1 MEVTTWVEALRWQR
15 AALGGSASTQA
26 ATRVN
31 VINWHVRFDE
41 RGEEPWLCGRA
52 SEAPTDGESRRNTPK
67 QLLPRC

>member
-31 VINWHVRFDE
+31 AICAAAHMAFN
-41 RGEEPWLCGRA
+41 A
-52 SEAPTDGESRRNTPK
+52 
-67 QLLPRC
+67 LLPVMRCLSPNLL